1 MVPTR
6 ITELPGEDLET
17 LTVSEVA
24 SWITI
29 YEELASVL
37 RSVQTRRD
45 GSTDAA
51 DLAVDLAWVEG
62 RLRRWRERHARLA
75 GLRVDTDSRTVTFA
89 GRGVALTRRETDL
102 LAYLLAH
109 PYRPFNPQ
117 HLALA
122 AWNNPRLSDAQV
134 RTYMMRLRR
143 RLAELGAGDIIK
155 VVKRRGYE
163 LRQPQSPVPSAEA
176 DGAA

>member
-1 MVPTR
+1 MATVPTR

-17 LTVSEVA
+17 ITVSEVA

-51 DLAVDLAWVEG
+51 NLAVDLAWVEG
-62 RLRRWRERHARLA
+62 RLGRWRERHAGLA
-75 GLRVDTDSRTVTFA
+75 GLRVDADSRTVSFA
-89 GRGVALTRRETDL
+89 GRSVALTRRETDL

-122 AWNNPRLSDAQV
+122 AWDNPRLSDAQV

-163 LRQPQSPVPSAEA
+163 LRP
-176 DGAA
+176 AAKPGSVG